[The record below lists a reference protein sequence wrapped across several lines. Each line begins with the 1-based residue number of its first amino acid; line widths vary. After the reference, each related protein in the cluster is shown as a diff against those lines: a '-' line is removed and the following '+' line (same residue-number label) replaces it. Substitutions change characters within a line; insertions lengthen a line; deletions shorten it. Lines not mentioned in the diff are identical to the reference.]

1 MSKFEYLKLADT
13 IAAEIVDGTLRPG
26 DRLPPQRSFAYER
39 KIAVSTASRVYAE
52 LLRRGLVVGE
62 VGRGTFISGD
72 AMRGVAAP
80 SEPRGIRIDL
90 EFNYTMLPDQ
100 TALIA
105 KSLNGLEKLA
115 ALDAALRQGT
125 SVGTSAVRSVA
136 TAYLSQGA
144 WSPAPEQLVFTGN
157 GRQSIAA
164 ALAAV
169 VPTGGRCG
177 VEGLTYPLIKGIAPP
192 PGTFLGPLSLD

>member
-1 MSKFEYLKLADT
+1 MSKSEYLKLADT
-13 IAAEIVDGTLRPG
+13 IAAEIAEGTLGRG
-26 DRLPPQRSFAYER
+26 ARLPPQRNFAYER

-72 AMRGVAAP
+72 ARRGVAAP

-90 EFNYTMLPDQ
+90 EFNYPMLPDQ

-105 KSLNGLEKLA
+105 KSLDGMGKPA
-115 ALDAALRQGT
+115 ALDAALRQAT
-125 SVGTSAVRSVA
+125 SVGTPAVRSVA
-136 TAYLSQGA
+136 AAYLSQGA

-157 GRQSIAA
+157 GRQSIPAP
-164 ALAAV
+164 LSAV
-169 VPTGGRCG
+169 VPTAGRCG
-177 VEGLTYPLIKGIAPP
+177 VEALAYPFIKGIAAP
-192 PGTFLGPLSLD
+192 LGSS